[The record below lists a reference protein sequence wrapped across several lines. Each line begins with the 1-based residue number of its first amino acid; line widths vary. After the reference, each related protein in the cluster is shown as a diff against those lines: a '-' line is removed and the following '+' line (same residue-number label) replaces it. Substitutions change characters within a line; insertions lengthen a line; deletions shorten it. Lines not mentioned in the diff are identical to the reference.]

1 MAYSICGNTRCI
13 VQDVQMVLRQNS
25 AANVRPA
32 LAGVWGQAI
41 NNRPSLE
48 AQMAALQQAAPNI
61 TSVSHFAYSWQDPEF
76 DRVRKF
82 CALP

>member
-1 MAYSICGNTRCI
+1 
-13 VQDVQMVLRQNS
+13 QMVLRQNNAS
-25 AANVRPA
+25 NVRPA
-32 LAGVWGQAI
+32 LAGVWGKSI

-48 AQMAALQQAAPNI
+48 AQMNALQRAAPNI
-61 TSVSHFAYSWQDPEF
+61 QSVSHFAYSWQDPEF